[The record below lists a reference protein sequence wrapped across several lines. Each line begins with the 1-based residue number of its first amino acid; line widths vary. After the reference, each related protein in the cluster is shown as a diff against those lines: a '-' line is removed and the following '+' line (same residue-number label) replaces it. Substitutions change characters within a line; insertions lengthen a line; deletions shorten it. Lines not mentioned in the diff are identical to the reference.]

1 MECARDERRSALTLT
16 IRLGGDFMTYA
27 TVGMIL
33 AACGLMV
40 GAWCGFKQNNVLPA
54 FSLLYMVIT
63 GSGYLLG
70 YGAKIL
76 HALLVL

>member
-1 MECARDERRSALTLT
+1 
-16 IRLGGDFMTYA
+16 MTYA

-33 AACGLMV
+33 SACGLMV
-40 GAWCGFKQNNVLPA
+40 GAWCGFKQDNVLPA

-63 GSGYLLG
+63 GFGYLLG

-76 HALLVL
+76 HSLLS